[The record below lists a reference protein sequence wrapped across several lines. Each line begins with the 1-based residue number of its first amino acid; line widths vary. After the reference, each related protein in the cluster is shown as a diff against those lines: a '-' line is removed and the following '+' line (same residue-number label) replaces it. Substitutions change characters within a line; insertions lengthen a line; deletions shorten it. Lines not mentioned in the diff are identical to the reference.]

1 VERARGRALNA
12 VARRTLDRF
21 FGWLC
26 RTALAL
32 FFRRIEVVGRDRLP
46 GSGPRIVVGNHVN
59 GLIDPLFV
67 LGPLGV
73 PARLLGKSTLW
84 RIPILAQLMDLAG
97 VLPVY
102 RAMDAGADRTRNEE
116 TFARCHEELARGGAL
131 SIFPE
136 GTSHDDPRLK
146 PLKTGA
152 ARIALEAERRFGPLG
167 LLIVPFGLVF
177 EERTRF
183 RSRVLVV
190 VGEPLDPAPE
200 VELAR
205 RDEPAAVRVL
215 TARVAAALERVTL
228 NYDSWEEARLI
239 ELAAGVLDRGSDGQR
254 RRGLAAGF
262 VLQRRLAD
270 GLDRLRAEY
279 PAEVESAVA
288 AARDYERLRRTA
300 GLTDEQVVA
309 RPDRRTAAAF
319 VGRTLARMLIASPV
333 AVLGTALNLVP
344 WLAVDAISRRV
355 RELNQ
360 VATYK
365 LFPSLVVYPLTWGL
379 ETLAAGHW
387 LGCGSAAALAL
398 VAPPAGWV
406 ALRWHERRETLW
418 RETRAFLVLRNRRR
432 VAEELRARRAAMASA
447 AAALVERWRALQGA
461 SDDSSRA

>member
-1 VERARGRALNA
+1 MSQRA
-12 VARRTLDRF
+12 LDRF

-26 RTALAL
+26 RTALAI

-46 GSGPRIVVGNHVN
+46 PSGPRIVVGNHVN

-67 LGPLGV
+67 LGPLRV

-102 RAMDAGADRTRNEE
+102 RAMDAGADRARNED
-116 TFARCHEELARGGAL
+116 TFARCRAELARGGAL

-136 GTSHDDPRLK
+136 GTSHDDPRLR

-152 ARIALEAERRFGPLG
+152 ARIALGAELDSGPLG
-167 LLIVPFGLVF
+167 VRIVPFGLVF

-200 VELAR
+200 VEVAR
-205 RDEPAAVRVL
+205 GDEAAAVRAL
-215 TARVAAALERVTL
+215 TDRIAAALEQVTL
-228 NYDSWEEARLI
+228 NWESWEEARLI
-239 ELAAGVLDRGSDGQR
+239 EVAAGVLDRDGGER
-254 RRGLAAGF
+254 RRRRLASEF
-262 VLQRRLAD
+262 VLRRRLAD
-270 GLDRLRAEY
+270 GLDRLRALCHD
-279 PAEVESAVA
+279 EVERAVA
-288 AARDYERLRRTA
+288 AARAYERLLRTA
-300 GLTDEQVVA
+300 GLSDEQVVA
-309 RPDRRTAAAF
+309 RPRWRTAAAF
-319 VGRTLARMLIASPV
+319 VGRTLARLLVASPV
-333 AVLGTALNLVP
+333 AVLGTALNVVP

-355 RELNQ
+355 GEANQ

-365 LFPSLVVYPLTWGL
+365 LFPSLLIYPSTWGL
-379 ETLAAGHW
+379 EALAAGHW
-387 LGCGSAAALAL
+387 LGCGAAAALAL

-406 ALRWHERRETLW
+406 ALRWHERREVLW

-432 VAEELRARRAAMASA
+432 VAEELRARRAAVASA
-447 AAALVERWRALQGA
+447 AGVLVERWRALQVA
-461 SDDSSRA
+461 SEASSRS